1 MPSKNWCARVLARIN
16 DDVAGQASR
25 DWGARMS
32 LLLSAI
38 GVSRGVA
45 IGRVHRVHGTD
56 LDIPEYTVE
65 KDALDDEVARFEAA
79 LAEARGQLE
88 SIRAQIPD
96 NAPAEIGA
104 FIETHLLMTQ
114 DPALTE
120 TVATLIRSRRCNAE
134 WALKLQQDH
143 LTDVFDQMDD
153 SYLRTRRDDVIHV
166 ASRIQRILLKQER
179 RIEADSDS
187 RTPPVIVADELT
199 PADIILLHQQGVA
212 AFVTEHGG
220 PLSHSAILARSLRI
234 PAIVGMHAAR
244 RMLIDDETVI
254 VDGEAG
260 HVLAAPEGS
269 AIEFYRHRQK
279 RDARYRRMLGMLK
292 DETARSTD
300 GVRIRMEP
308 KEELPND
315 SADAA
320 SVGAEGVGLYRTEF
334 LYMNREDMPGEEEQ
348 LAAYRRVLRAVEGPV
363 TIRTLDLGADKTIGS
378 GRAQKSSNPALGL
391 RAIRLC
397 LRETDMF
404 RTQLRALLRASAE
417 GDLRIM
423 LPMISSIQEVRQT
436 RHLITDLMAE
446 LESQG
451 LAYDADLAVGAMI
464 EVPAAALA
472 APLLARY
479 CDFFS
484 LGTND
489 LIQYTLAMDRVD
501 DEINYLYDPLH
512 PAVLQLIKITIEAGA
527 AAGIPVSM
535 CGEMA
540 SDKRYTALLLGLGLT
555 EFSMHPASLL
565 EVKRAIMQS
574 DVAALKKRTGEILA
588 LTDPTAYR
596 EALDALD
603 EQLTG

>member
-1 MPSKNWCARVLARIN
+1 
-16 DDVAGQASR
+16 
-25 DWGARMS
+25 MS

-56 LDIPEYTVE
+56 LDIPEYTIE
-65 KDALDDEVARFEAA
+65 ENALDDEVARFEAA
-79 LAEARGQLE
+79 LAEAQDQLE

-120 TVATLIRSRRCNAE
+120 TVATLIRKRRCNAE

-179 RIEADSDS
+179 RIEGGSDS

-260 HVLAAPEGS
+260 HLLAAPEES
-269 AIEFYRHRQK
+269 AIEFYRHRQR

-292 DETARSTD
+292 NETALSTD
-300 GVRIRMEP
+300 GVRIRMLANV
-308 KEELPND
+308 ELPND

-320 SVGAEGVGLYRTEF
+320 DVGAEGVGLYRTEF
-334 LYMNREDMPGEEEQ
+334 LYMNRDEMPGEEEQ
-348 LAAYRRVLRAVEGPV
+348 LAAYRRVLRAVDGPV

-378 GRAQKSSNPALGL
+378 GRGAKMSTNPALGL

-436 RHLITDLMAE
+436 RHLIADLMAE

-464 EVPAAALA
+464 EVPAAAPA

-489 LIQYTLAMDRVD
+489 LIQYTLAMDRID